1 MDGLGAQ
8 QKQKQEKTMG
18 SRHGWDITDKTS
30 HANQLSEGL
39 TDTYNRY
46 HDRGEQSEDI
56 ARLLALPNQNVLTFN
71 R

>member
-1 MDGLGAQ
+1 
-8 QKQKQEKTMG
+8 
-18 SRHGWDITDKTS
+18 
-30 HANQLSEGL
+30 L

>member
-1 MDGLGAQ
+1 
-8 QKQKQEKTMG
+8 MG
-18 SRHGWDITDKTS
+18 SRHGLDITNKTS

-56 ARLLALPNQNVLTFN
+56 ARLLALPNQNMLTFN

>member
-1 MDGLGAQ
+1 MCA
-8 QKQKQEKTMG
+8 
-18 SRHGWDITDKTS
+18 RHGWDITNKTR

-56 ARLLALPNQNVLTFN
+56 ARLLALPNQNMLTFN